1 MKRFGNQTQEQRSAG
16 SDDKKIQRG
25 YMFAGLM
32 LLAVIIVILVS
43 ALIHRSNDG
52 QSVLAAAPDYVTDH
66 LTVWSGE
73 PAPSPYSFLY
83 ARTSHLVSE
92 ARYAEIPDL
101 SVGDHEVAILLR
113 MNDGTTRTENAVL
126 TVTEPVMRME
136 AGTVATAEQ
145 MLGSSFKDAV
155 ITPPVSQFTEL
166 GSYPVTVSLDGRDY
180 PFTLIVQ
187 DTTAPLVTI
196 RKNLHF
202 YVNQKLTA
210 EDFVESCEDLSEVE
224 YHFSA
229 EPTTLSE
236 GTHTVQLIATDSG
249 GNSQT
254 YDLTYEVGGDGE
266 APMIQ
271 GVTKMQTVA
280 GVRIDYLRGIKAI
293 DLGDGTVEV
302 KVQEPAGFDIK
313 QPGTYEIVYS
323 ANDSA
328 GNIGKETAELVV
340 LPAVG
345 SLDSLTSEDVMRM
358 GDYIV
363 GELKKVTSY
372 GERQGFARAIFD
384 YVQTHMQYVNGT
396 NNDDWQQAAVSAL
409 SLGYGDSA
417 NYYGLSRLLLTC
429 AEFDNMMVERQSAQE
444 INQDDNA
451 PKQVEWY
458 APHFWNLV
466 RVNGA
471 WYHFDASPYYGGT
484 DFFLWTDAQIDYF
497 SAMHGNCYERDKS
510 LYPLTPN

>member
-1 MKRFGNQTQEQRSAG
+1 
-16 SDDKKIQRG
+16 
-25 YMFAGLM
+25 
-32 LLAVIIVILVS
+32 
-43 ALIHRSNDG
+43 
-52 QSVLAAAPDYVTDH
+52 
-66 LTVWSGE
+66 
-73 PAPSPYSFLY
+73 
-83 ARTSHLVSE
+83 
-92 ARYAEIPDL
+92 
-101 SVGDHEVAILLR
+101 
-113 MNDGTTRTENAVL
+113 
-126 TVTEPVMRME
+126 
-136 AGTVATAEQ
+136 
-145 MLGSSFKDAV
+145 
-155 ITPPVSQFTEL
+155 
-166 GSYPVTVSLDGRDY
+166 
-180 PFTLIVQ
+180 
-187 DTTAPLVTI
+187 
-196 RKNLHF
+196 
-202 YVNQKLTA
+202 
-210 EDFVESCEDLSEVE
+210 
-224 YHFSA
+224 
-229 EPTTLSE
+229 
-236 GTHTVQLIATDSG
+236 
-249 GNSQT
+249 
-254 YDLTYEVGGDGE
+254 
-266 APMIQ
+266 MIQ

>member
-1 MKRFGNQTQEQRSAG
+1 MKRFRNQTREQRSAG

-32 LLAVIIVILVS
+32 LLSVIIVILVS
-43 ALIHRSNDG
+43 AAIHRSKDG
-52 QSVLAAAPDYVTDH
+52 QSVLAEAPDYVTDQ

-136 AGTVATAEQ
+136 AGTTATAEQ

-166 GSYPVTVSLDGRDY
+166 GSYPVTVSLNGRDY

-196 RKNLHF
+196 KKNLHF

-280 GVRIDYLRGIKAI
+280 GVRIDYLRGVKAI

-302 KVQEPAGFDIK
+302 KVQEPAGLDIK

-345 SLDSLTSEDVMRM
+345 SLDSLNSEDVMRM

-363 GELKKVTSY
+363 GELKKVTS
-372 GERQGFARAIFD
+372 
-384 YVQTHMQYVNGT
+384 
-396 NNDDWQQAAVSAL
+396 
-409 SLGYGDSA
+409 YGDSA

-444 INQDDNA
+444 INQDDNE

-471 WYHFDASPYYGGT
+471 WYHFDASPYYGGN